1 VTSQLHLKT
10 DGEVATLTIDR
21 AEKRNALSL
30 AMWSRIPGLISE
42 VEKNTSVRV
51 LIIRGVDNTAFAAG
65 VDIEEFSRIATS
77 EKLGWEL
84 MDTVHAAEQA
94 IANCV
99 KPVIAM
105 IEGYCVGGG
114 IELALAC
121 DLRFA
126 SQRSTFAVPPA
137 KLGLVYSLS
146 STRRLVELIGVGKT
160 RDLLFSSRSFG
171 ASEAK
176 EMGLVEFVFEPE
188 EIVDATLSYAQTLCT
203 RSQYSIRAS
212 KKIIAAASRGELTS
226 NAEIQRLRGG
236 SFAEDDLKEGMTA
249 FFEKR
254 APKFPWN
261 G

>member
-1 VTSQLHLKT
+1 MTSELHLET
-10 DGEVATLTIDR
+10 NGEVATLTIDR
-21 AEKRNALSL
+21 IAKRNALSL
-30 AMWSRIPGLISE
+30 AMWRRIPDLISE
-42 VEKNTSVRV
+42 VEKSTSARV
-51 LIIRGVDNTAFAAG
+51 LIIRGADDTAFASG

-84 MDTVHAAEQA
+84 MDTVHAAEQS
-94 IANCV
+94 IASCH

-114 IELALAC
+114 VELALAC

-126 SQRSTFAVPPA
+126 SQGSTFSVPPA

-160 RDLLFSSRSFG
+160 RDLLFSARSFD
-171 ASEAK
+171 AREAK
-176 EMGLVEFVFEPE
+176 EIGLVEFVFEPK
-188 EIVDATLSYAQTLCT
+188 EIIEATFRYAQTLCA

-212 KKIIAAASRGELTS
+212 KKIIAAASHGELS
-226 NAEIQRLRGG
+226 PNAEIQRLRGG
-236 SFAEDDLKEGMTA
+236 AFVEDDLKEGMAA

-254 APKFPWN
+254 TPKFPWD